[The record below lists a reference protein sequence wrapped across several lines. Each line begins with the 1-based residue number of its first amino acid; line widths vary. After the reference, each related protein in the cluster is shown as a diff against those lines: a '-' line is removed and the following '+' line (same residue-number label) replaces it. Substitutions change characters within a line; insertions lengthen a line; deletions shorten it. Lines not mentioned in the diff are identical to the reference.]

1 MKNISYWA
9 AGHIRAARSLIICIK
24 LALFALAYY
33 TGIML
38 YKSQLFLPANAIYGG
53 VLTVLLIV
61 VIVYPSVKKER
72 FSKKLNYTRQK
83 ICDFILPLCAFS
95 IVATLINNADKPLG
109 YTQALGSHIIKRPTA
124 QDILASGKTKGSFS
138 RKEKRILKKEF
149 FKQLKIYATAKM
161 TGDKAASGE
170 AWKTI
175 LVIIGALGLTYLLAA
190 LVCNLSC
197 SGSDAAAIIVGVLG
211 LVGIVWGTVALIKRI
226 NRGPKNKTD

>member
-9 AGHIRAARSLIICIK
+9 AGRIKTARFLIICIK
-24 LALFALAYY
+24 LALFSLAYY
-33 TGIML
+33 TGIIL
-38 YKSQLFLPANAIYGG
+38 YKAQLFLPANAIYGG

-72 FSKKLNYTRQK
+72 SLKKLSYNRQK
-83 ICDFILPLCAFS
+83 ICDFILPLCAFA
-95 IVATLINNADKPLG
+95 IVTTLVNNADKHLG
-109 YTQALGSHIIKRPTA
+109 YTQAYGSHIIKRPTA
-124 QDILASGKTKGSFS
+124 QEILASGKTKGSFS

-149 FKQLKIYATAKM
+149 FRQVKIYAAAKM
-161 TGDKAASGE
+161 SGDKAASGQ

-175 LVIIGALGLTYLLAA
+175 LVIIAALGLTYLLAA

-211 LVGIVWGTVALIKRI
+211 FAGIIWGVVALIKKI
-226 NRGPKNKTD
+226 NRGPKK